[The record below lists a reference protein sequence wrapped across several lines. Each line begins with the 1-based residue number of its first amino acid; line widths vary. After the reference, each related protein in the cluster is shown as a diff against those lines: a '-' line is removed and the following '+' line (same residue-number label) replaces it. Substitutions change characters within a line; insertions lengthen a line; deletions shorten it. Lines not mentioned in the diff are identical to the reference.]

1 MFPCPHIWATA
12 QGSAWDD
19 HCDPEL
25 TLAAIWVRRVQC
37 VVRPNLGTVS
47 SVVQSLNF
55 RALAVQ
61 FGELATSEHTTPYT
75 CDARA
80 MRAKIDIARVSRNA
94 IQRGVVAALLVTAVF
109 LYYATSSKFSFAALR
124 GASKNVVVRSGA
136 RRCDGEY
143 ELLAKH
149 VKAYSKSQDKED
161 QYVVR
166 KYFKG
171 LCGGTYL
178 ELGALDGVRFSNSHL
193 FEFGFGWSGVLIEPN
208 PASFAKLQQNRPN
221 NMLHNFAVCN
231 SPRYVHFIESGD
243 GAVTGILEF
252 MAPSFRA
259 AWHGADTREL
269 EKAAKTITCEPL
281 RSILANDLGP
291 ARHID
296 FLSLDVE
303 GAELEVLETVDFKK
317 QQFGIIFYEADE
329 HNALKNEMIKSLLE
343 MNGYRF
349 VEHALRSNFHMN
361 VQFHDIYANLAHE

>member
-1 MFPCPHIWATA
+1 MLKSLPADGFQDARHVLHAPC
-12 QGSAWDD
+12 
-19 HCDPEL
+19 
-25 TLAAIWVRRVQC
+25 VR
-37 VVRPNLGTVS
+37 
-47 SVVQSLNF
+47 
-55 RALAVQ
+55 
-61 FGELATSEHTTPYT
+61 
-75 CDARA
+75 DARA
-80 MRAKIDIARVSRNA
+80 MCAKLDTDNVSRIA
-94 IQRGVVAALLVTAVF
+94 MQRGVVAAFLATAVF
-109 LYYATSSKFSFAALR
+109 VHHTTSSTFSFAALR

-143 ELLAKH
+143 ELLAKY

-208 PASFAKLQQNRPN
+208 PTSFAKLQQNRPN
-221 NMLHNFAVCN
+221 NMLHNFAVCS
-231 SPRYVHFIESGD
+231 SPRHVHFIESGD

-259 AWHGADTREL
+259 AWHGADVREL
-269 EKAAKTITCEPL
+269 QKAAKTIKCEPL

-303 GAELEVLETVDFKK
+303 GAELEVLKTVDFKK

-329 HNALKNEMIKSLLE
+329 HNTLKNEMMKSLLE

-349 VEHALRSNFHMN
+349 VEHALRSNFHIN
-361 VQFHDIYANLAHE
+361 VRFHDIYAHLAHD